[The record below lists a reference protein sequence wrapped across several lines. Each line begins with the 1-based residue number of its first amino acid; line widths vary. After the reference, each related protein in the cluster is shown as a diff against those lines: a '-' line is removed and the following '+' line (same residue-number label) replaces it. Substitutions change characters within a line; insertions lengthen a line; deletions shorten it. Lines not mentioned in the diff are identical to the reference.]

1 MAIKKKIEAFTLAEI
16 LVVIVISTIVVG
28 LALSVLNLV
37 QQNFYSI
44 SQNYRNTTE
53 NQHLKQQLAID
64 FNRFHSI
71 HLNKATHEIIF
82 KNPIDSVLYVVRDE
96 IVIRQADTIGLG
108 LKEVAFYYEGR
119 KVYEGKIDAIKLYTG
134 NLETAYL
141 FVSKLNDAKNVF
153 KESWEL
159 R

>member
-96 IVIRQADTIGLG
+96 ILIRQADTIGLR
-108 LKEVAFYYEGR
+108 LKEIAFYNEGR
-119 KVYEGKIDAIKLYTG
+119 KVNEGKIDAIKLNTG
-134 NLETAYL
+134 NLETAYI
-141 FVSKLNDAKNVF
+141 FVSKFNDAKNAF
-153 KESWEL
+153 GE
-159 R
+159 

>member
-1 MAIKKKIEAFTLAEI
+1 MGIKKKIEAFTLAEV

-53 NQHLKQQLAID
+53 NQHLKQRLSID
-64 FNRFHSI
+64 FNRYHSI
-71 HLNKATHEIIF
+71 EFNKTAQEIIF
-82 KNPIDSVLYVVRDE
+82 KNPLDSVLYVVQDE
-96 IVIRQADTIGLG
+96 MLIRQADTIGLRI
-108 LKEVAFYYEGR
+108 KEVAFYYEGSQ
-119 KVYEGKIDAIKLYTG
+119 VNEGRIDAIKLHTG

-141 FVSKLNDAKNVF
+141 FVSKFNDAKNAF
-153 KESWEL
+153 EE
-159 R
+159 